1 MPFAARA
8 EGLIDVL
15 GADPVWIGWTSA
27 ALAASADRDEVAI
40 GPIV

>member
-1 MPFAARA
+1 MILVDANVP
-8 EGLIDVL
+8 IDVL

-27 ALAASADRDEVAI
+27 ALAAAADRDEVAI